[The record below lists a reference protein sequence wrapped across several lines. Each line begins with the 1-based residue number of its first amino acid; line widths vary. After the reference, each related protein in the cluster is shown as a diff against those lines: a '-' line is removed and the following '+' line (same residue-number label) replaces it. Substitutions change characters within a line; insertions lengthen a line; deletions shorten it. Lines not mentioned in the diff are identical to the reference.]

1 MPKVRIVADYCT
13 PGYQLADEEARA
25 VGGLPVSA
33 ELLDRLARW
42 NDRYER
48 CDPRDY
54 EDVCGMRFDFLAF
67 ATEGLEI
74 AKAVKRA
81 LPAWTVLY
89 WDESLDWF
97 LAREPRNYNRAR
109 SEYEI
114 TLKEA
119 LATRPAA
126 PAFDRQWSDR
136 G

>member
-13 PGYQLADEEARA
+13 PGYQLADADARA
-25 VGGLPVSA
+25 FDGLPVSA

-42 NDRYER
+42 NDAYER
-48 CDPRDY
+48 CDPQDY

-67 ATEGLEI
+67 ATEGLEV

-97 LAREPRNYNRAR
+97 LAREPRNYNPAR

-114 TLKEA
+114 ALKDA
-119 LATRPAA
+119 LARTEHTRQHW
-126 PAFDRQWSDR
+126 F
-136 G
+136 